1 MAKNRDHSQNLA
13 APASYDRDDAPDDLE
28 NQQETNSVEC
38 VNISARVVRFE
49 IAGTRYALK
58 PGQSVFLHKS
68 YALARKMAANR
79 DAIPSVV
86 ELQTSKMVLPITDK
100 RVIEAGHGG
109 GRAATPNPEYGA

>member
-1 MAKNRDHSQNLA
+1 MARAKDQSQNLS
-13 APASYDRDDAPDDLE
+13 APNHQDDAPEDADAH
-28 NQQETNSVEC
+28 QETNSVEC

-58 PGQSVFLHKS
+58 PGQSVFLHRS

-86 ELQTSKMVLPITDK
+86 ELQTAKMVLPITDQ
-100 RVIEAGHGG
+100 RAINAMG
-109 GRAATPNPEYGA
+109 GRSTETP